1 MANVDKNENRQ
12 KESLRTWLRL
22 LSCESIIEQQ
32 LRSVFRKQFEVTL
45 PQFDV
50 LSELE
55 HASEPLTMSEL
66 SRELMVSNGN
76 ITGVIDR
83 LVTMDLVQRK
93 RPDHDRRVQYI
104 QLTEKGSKEFRRMA
118 KLHESWVGHLFTGLN
133 LKDMRQ
139 LQSLLLKA
147 RNSAIDNKSYL
158 SDL

>member
-1 MANVDKNENRQ
+1 MAKPDKNENRE

-22 LSCESIIEQQ
+22 LSCESMIEQR
-32 LRSVFRKQFEVTL
+32 LRSVFRLHFDVTL

-83 LVTMDLVQRK
+83 LVTMGLVQRE
-93 RPDHDRRVQYI
+93 RPEHDRRIQFI
-104 QLTEKGSKEFRRMA
+104 QLTEKGSSEFRRMA
-118 KLHESWVGHLFTGLN
+118 ELHESWVRQLLADVS
-133 LKDMRQ
+133 LKDLQQM
-139 LQSLLLKA
+139 QSLLLKA
-147 RNSAIDNKSYL
+147 RNSAVENEGKLI
-158 SDL
+158 